1 MQPKEAPAPQ
11 IQPSRFE
18 DFRPQR
24 IAGLKQR
31 LNNENMK
38 NISALWQR
46 FVPHFGK
53 VPGQVGLI
61 AYGLCSHLEMNPFSF
76 DYLAGVEVSGNS
88 KLPEGFSH
96 VDIPALR
103 YAVFPHHDNVSKI
116 SQTVDAIWHHWL
128 PSSGYAPI
136 QVNSEVPYMFER
148 YGEGFNPQTESGDIE
163 IWIPLKA

>member
-61 AYGLCSHLEMNPFSF
+61 AYGLCCHLEMNPFSF

-103 YAVFPHHDNVSKI
+103 
-116 SQTVDAIWHHWL
+116 
-128 PSSGYAPI
+128 
-136 QVNSEVPYMFER
+136 
-148 YGEGFNPQTESGDIE
+148 
-163 IWIPLKA
+163 

>member
-18 DFRPQR
+18 DSKPLR

-31 LNNENMK
+31 LTNETMK
-38 NISALWQR
+38 DIPALWQR
-46 FVPHFGK
+46 FIPHFGK
-53 VPGQVGLI
+53 VPGQVGNI
-61 AYGLCSHLEMNPFSF
+61 AYGLCSRLEMKPFSF

-96 VDIPALR
+96 VDIPALHCV
-103 YAVFPHHDNVSKI
+103 VFPHNDHVSKI
-116 SQTVDAIWHHWL
+116 SQTVDAIWHRWL

-136 QVNSEVPYMFER
+136 EANSDVPYMFER
-148 YGEGFNPQTESGDIE
+148 YGEGFNPQTETGDIE
-163 IWIPLKA
+163 IWIPLQA